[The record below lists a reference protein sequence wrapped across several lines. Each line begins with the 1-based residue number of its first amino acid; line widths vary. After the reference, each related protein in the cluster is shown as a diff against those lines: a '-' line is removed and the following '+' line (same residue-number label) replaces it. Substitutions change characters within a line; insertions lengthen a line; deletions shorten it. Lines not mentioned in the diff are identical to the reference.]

1 MKQLLTVAL
10 VGLLFSSCKTNDDGN
25 SAAGTDF
32 TSYQQYDLNAQRLGS
47 VGNSSDD
54 YKMEEWPQWVYDL
67 FTPMDTVNLK
77 GYTKNEVS
85 ISALY
90 PNPCS
95 NIQKMRVFATQPVN
109 LRIVI
114 IDQFKKVY
122 VQKSMHIWAAQHDI
136 ELNYAD
142 LNMPSD
148 TYYRMFYSF
157 SAEDNLNYFRGHID
171 FYKTE

>member
-10 VGLLFSSCKTNDDGN
+10 LGLLFGSCKTNDDGN
-25 SAAGTDF
+25 SAAGSDF

-54 YKMEEWPQWVYDL
+54 YRMEEWPQWVYDL
-67 FTPMDTVNLK
+67 FTPLDTVNLK
-77 GYTKNEVS
+77 GYNKSEVT
-85 ISALY
+85 INALY
-90 PNPCS
+90 PNPCA
-95 NIQKMRVFATQPVN
+95 NTQTMRLFATQPVN
-109 LRIVI
+109 LKIVI

-122 VQKSMHIWAAQHDI
+122 LLKSMHIWNAQHDI
-136 ELNYAD
+136 KLDYSE
-142 LNMPSD
+142 LNMPAN

-157 SAEDNLNYFRGHID
+157 SAEDHLNYSRGHID